1 MVTDTDVFITDHNV
15 EGLQA
20 SLILLAKRMGWDT
33 TYRQLL
39 CRKLIPL
46 IDEWRAGAVSDR
58 TITEVIIIMGML
70 GFGALNGRIQDN
82 CDYQC
87 YPALCVCHQ

>member
-1 MVTDTDVFITDHNV
+1 M

-46 IDEWRAGAVSDR
+46 VDEWKAGEVGDR
-58 TITEVIIIMGML
+58 TIIEVIIIMGMFDEDDHVS
-70 GFGALNGRIQDN
+70 G
-82 CDYQC
+82 
-87 YPALCVCHQ
+87 P

>member
-1 MVTDTDVFITDHNV
+1 M

-39 CRKLIPL
+39 CHKLIPL
-46 IDEWRAGAVSDR
+46 VDEWKAGAVSDR
-58 TITEVIIIMGML
+58 TIVEVIIIMGMFDEDNL
-70 GFGALNGRIQDN
+70 KWRTEYN

-87 YPALCVCHQ
+87 CPGLHVSCLWRKLSNRVEA